1 MCDKVVKKAR
11 TSPGKTQPPVLY
23 ILVSSSL
30 VAGSE
35 ERRFAITVTDR

>member
-1 MCDKVVKKAR
+1 MCDKVVKKAQ
-11 TSPGKTQPPVLY
+11 TSPEKTQRRV

-30 VAGSE
+30 VAGSG